1 MGNSVA
7 TETLEVTYQEIIGL
21 GALGGLLAGAMSVSA
36 SRERRVLRARPMVM
50 DAVGGGRHRR
60 SPARSG

>member
-1 MGNSVA
+1 MDRPLARHHGQRVA

-36 SRERRVLRARPMVM
+36 NVS
-50 DAVGGGRHRR
+50 VGF
-60 SPARSG
+60 